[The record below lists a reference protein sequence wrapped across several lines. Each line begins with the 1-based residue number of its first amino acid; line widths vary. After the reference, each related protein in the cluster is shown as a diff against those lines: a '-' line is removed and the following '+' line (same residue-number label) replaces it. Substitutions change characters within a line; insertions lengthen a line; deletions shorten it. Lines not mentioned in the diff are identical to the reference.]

1 MAITER
7 AVLELSIEAQKAK
20 EQAEQ
25 FGKKLED
32 VSKAT
37 DKATG
42 GLNRL
47 DNQLDETQ
55 REMGQS
61 TQVAGKFGEA
71 MRSIIAGLAVGSA
84 FTYLFVQMN
93 NFNSVMIEVQN
104 TTGVATEGMRSL
116 EDAIVSLNSK
126 VPSSISALS
135 ELVNIGSQL
144 GFVGD
149 RDLTRFAE
157 VMTRIGAVTDLKGAQ
172 AARSIATFL
181 RAAGEPVDLSSFE
194 RIGGAVNT
202 LSDATGATGAE
213 LVGLGQMIVQL
224 TERFGLGTEEALAY
238 AAALSRTGA
247 SSGASAIILSR
258 MFSVMDDEFV
268 AAFGGDR
275 VAALQSMIGSLKAAK
290 EGGEDLRE
298 IMSRLG
304 LQLDGRTGRAVL
316 AIINSGDDL
325 TRMLKLARDETAN
338 LKDLTEESDRAFE
351 SIANQTSR
359 FWENLSGLSAV
370 LTRDLAPAVADTLG
384 LINDFV
390 RSLYISEDGVV
401 QLTGSGY
408 AAVSMFTLL
417 SAAAGAVAITPLVQ
431 WLAGV
436 AAAAKAAGVSASTIL
451 MPALGG
457 VLAVTTALVSID
469 VGRWLYDE
477 FRLVQE
483 AASRTIGVFEYVGVL
498 ISAAFETTFAVLKD
512 ALFGLID
519 TVIER
524 SLLGGETLIS
534 TLYRVGL
541 VSEEAYMDFI
551 SFAATATTEFDSDLD
566 AATDK
571 IATETEARLAF
582 VRAKHK
588 ATMDAIANDFNGT
601 TRKNNESYFD
611 YMGTGLK
618 RTLDDFKAFFVTAQ
632 QSLTPP
638 VPEQPLEQAGPPS
651 WLAGDGVAFDGLLK
665 RLDDT
670 KVKTRAV
677 RDETVGYKDQLDE
690 MMQSLILEEQLIGKS
705 NDERERA
712 QELAKAQTVAAKA
725 FGLEQAKNNLAL
737 AAATGSTRLIVQAS
751 HEYAEAQANVNEFL
765 DEYVEQL
772 ERVQRARGR
781 ANMDEMRKDLETEAR
796 LIGASSFVQENASRI
811 TEYHSEALRAYGG
824 DVAMAS
830 DATSQFVES
839 LGEMEQLRRLADIA
853 KYFGDEVGGAFEDML
868 WEAKSFEDALEDVV
882 KNVAKMVFNTL
893 VTQQIAGFF
902 TGLAGSMM
910 GLPGASGGLTSFFG
924 GGRAAGGPVQPGG
937 TYVVGEEGP
946 EILRLGMNG
955 GYVTPNHIAF
965 RQTATPQDSSSSTN
979 VNMTVYANDAGSFM
993 RSQRQ
998 IMGAIR
1004 KAR

>member
-1 MAITER
+1 MAVTER

-25 FGKKLED
+25 FGRKLED
-32 VSKAT
+32 VTKTT
-37 DKATG
+37 DKVTG
-42 GLNRL
+42 GLDKL

-61 TQVAGKFGEA
+61 TQAAGRLGEA
-71 MRSIIAGLAVGSA
+71 MRSIIAGLAVGTA

-93 NFNSVMIEVQN
+93 SFNSVMIEVQN
-104 TTGVATEGMRSL
+104 TTGLATEEMRSL

-126 VPSSISALS
+126 VPSSIASLS

-149 RDLTRFAE
+149 RDLSRFAE

-181 RAAGEPVDLSSFE
+181 RAAGEPVDISGFE
-194 RIGGAVNT
+194 RVGGAINT
-202 LSDATGATGAE
+202 LGDATGATGAE
-213 LVGLGQMIVQL
+213 LIGLGQLIVQL

-258 MFSVMDDEFV
+258 MFSVMDDEFI

-275 VAALQSMIGSLKAAK
+275 VAALQSMVASLKAAK

-384 LINDFV
+384 WVNDFV
-390 RSLYISEDGVV
+390 RSLYISDEGIVK
-401 QLTGSGY
+401 LTGSGY

-417 SAAAGAVAITPLVQ
+417 SAAAGAVAVTPLVQ

-451 MPALGG
+451 LPALGG
-457 VLAVTTALVSID
+457 ILAVTTALVSLD
-469 VGRWLYDE
+469 VGRYLYDE
-477 FRLVQE
+477 FRAVQE
-483 AASRTIGVFEYVGVL
+483 AASRTLGVFEYVGTL
-498 ISAAFETTFAVLKD
+498 IEAAFKTTFAVLKD
-512 ALFGLID
+512 AYLAVID
-519 TVIER
+519 TVVENTMI
-524 SLLGGETLIS
+524 GAETVIA
-534 TLYRVGL
+534 TLYRMGA
-541 VSEEAYMDFI
+541 VSEESYMDFL
-551 SFAATATTEFDSDLD
+551 SYSASATTRFDNNLGD
-566 AATDK
+566 ATDK
-571 IATETEARLAF
+571 IAAETEERLAF
-582 VRAKHK
+582 IRAKHK
-588 ATMDAIANDFNGT
+588 ATMDSIAADFNGT
-601 TRKNNESYFD
+601 TRKSNESYFD
-611 YMGTGLK
+611 YMGTGLQ
-618 RTLDDFKAFFVTAQ
+618 RTLEDIKAFFGNANEALTLPQ
-632 QSLTPP
+632 PDQSL
-638 VPEQPLEQAGPPS
+638 EQFGPPS
-651 WLAGDGVAFDGLLK
+651 WLAGDGQAFDGLLK

-670 KVKTRAV
+670 KTKTRAV
-677 RDETVGYKDQLDE
+677 RDETLGYKDQLEE
-690 MMQSLILEEQLIGKS
+690 MMQALILEEQLIGKS

-712 QELAKAQTVAAKA
+712 QEMARAQVVAAKA
-725 FGLEQAKNNLAL
+725 FGIEQAKANLAL
-737 AAATGSTRLIVQAS
+737 AVATGSTQLIVQAS

-765 DEYVEQL
+765 EQYVDQL

-781 ANMDEMRKDLETEAR
+781 ENMAEMRKDLETEAK
-796 LIGASSFVQENASRI
+796 LIGASAFVQENASRI

-824 DVAMAS
+824 DVTMAS
-830 DATSQFVES
+830 DATSKFIDS
-839 LGEMEQLRRLADIA
+839 LGEMEQLRKLAEIA

-902 TGLAGSMM
+902 TGLAGSML

-965 RQTATPQDSSSSTN
+965 RQTSVPQDSGSSTN
-979 VNMTVYANDAGSFM
+979 VNMTVYANDANSFQ

-998 IMGAIR
+998 IVAALR
-1004 KAR
+1004 KVR